1 MGALAAHSLAGEGR
15 NQLEEAGSSG
25 RAGQWG
31 GGSHHTPPPSLVL
44 GHPLSAVSSLQMLL
58 RIGRRILSLLLPRA
72 PRALPKV
79 NASTPSARLI
89 NTLLKK

>member
-25 RAGQWG
+25 RAGR

-58 RIGRRILSLLLPRA
+58 RISRRILSLLLPRA